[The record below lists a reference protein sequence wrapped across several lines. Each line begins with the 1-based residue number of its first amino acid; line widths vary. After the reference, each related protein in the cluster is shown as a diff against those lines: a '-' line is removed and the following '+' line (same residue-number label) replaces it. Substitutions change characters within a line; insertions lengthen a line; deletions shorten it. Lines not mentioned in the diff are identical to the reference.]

1 MSIEIDFIRHVI
13 KGPNAVALPAG
24 EPRVR
29 TLQARRIRHGWVRFR
44 REMNLETADG
54 ISVERDVLSSFAV
67 ARFARDPEFRD
78 LRIPCV
84 SLDKTRL
91 ALRDVAV
98 HTGAIP
104 RPN

>member
-1 MSIEIDFIRHVI
+1 
-13 KGPNAVALPAG
+13 
-24 EPRVR
+24 
-29 TLQARRIRHGWVRFR
+29 
-44 REMNLETADG
+44 MNLETADG
-54 ISVERDVLSSFAV
+54 ISVERDVLDSFAV
-67 ARFARDPEFRD
+67 ARFTRNPEFRD

-84 SLDKTRL
+84 ALDKTRL